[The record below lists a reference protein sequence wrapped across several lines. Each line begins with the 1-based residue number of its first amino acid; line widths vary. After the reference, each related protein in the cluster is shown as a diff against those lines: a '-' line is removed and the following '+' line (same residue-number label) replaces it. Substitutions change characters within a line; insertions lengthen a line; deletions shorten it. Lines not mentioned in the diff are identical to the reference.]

1 MMALFGVDKKPK
13 DQVIDHQEENLQL
26 GEIPNTPD
34 ELDESW
40 WTSVL
45 IDEPL
50 IDGSS
55 EFDEPIEFAA
65 EYSGNLEY
73 IPPPVNWDKI
83 LELYNKDEVIA
94 LRVVSHN
101 RGGILVENGEVSGFV
116 PGSHLIN
123 LPMGAPETDREY
135 HLASYLGREIALKVI
150 ECEPEKERVVF
161 SERAALAGTGQRKA
175 LLHSLAEGDIVS
187 GFVTNVTAF
196 GVFVDLGG
204 LEGLIH
210 LSELSWGRVEHP
222 SQILKVGEEVKTM
235 VIQIMEDRGRIALSL
250 KQLEKN
256 PWERLAKSLS
266 PGDVI
271 DAVISCIVKYG
282 AFARLNEGV
291 EGLIHISTMNF
302 PGDRSRIDDF
312 LFEGQPVKVGVISI
326 DSQKRRLSL
335 RLESFECTYGKT
347 KP

>member
-1 MMALFGVDKKPK
+1 
-13 DQVIDHQEENLQL
+13 
-26 GEIPNTPD
+26 
-34 ELDESW
+34 
-40 WTSVL
+40 
-45 IDEPL
+45 
-50 IDGSS
+50 
-55 EFDEPIEFAA
+55 
-65 EYSGNLEY
+65 
-73 IPPPVNWDKI
+73 
-83 LELYNKDEVIA
+83 
-94 LRVVSHN
+94 
-101 RGGILVENGEVSGFV
+101 
-116 PGSHLIN
+116 
-123 LPMGAPETDREY
+123 
-135 HLASYLGREIALKVI
+135 
-150 ECEPEKERVVF
+150 
-161 SERAALAGTGQRKA
+161 
-175 LLHSLAEGDIVS
+175 
-187 GFVTNVTAF
+187 
-196 GVFVDLGG
+196 
-204 LEGLIH
+204 
-210 LSELSWGRVEHP
+210 
-222 SQILKVGEEVKTM
+222 
-235 VIQIMEDRGRIALSL
+235 MEDRGRIALSL